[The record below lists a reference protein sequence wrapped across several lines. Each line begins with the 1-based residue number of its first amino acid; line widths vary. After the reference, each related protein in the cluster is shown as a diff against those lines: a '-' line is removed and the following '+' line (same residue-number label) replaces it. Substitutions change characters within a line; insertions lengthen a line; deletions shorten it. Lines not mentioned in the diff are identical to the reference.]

1 MHIDVV
7 IPALDEAAS
16 IGGVVSAVLRQ
27 SPVRSVVVVDNGSSD
42 GTAEVARSA
51 GARVVAEPRRGY
63 GAACLAGIAAL
74 PDDTDV
80 VVFLDADASD
90 DPSELPAVIAPILRD
105 EADLVVGSRP
115 LGRVERGALTLPQR
129 VGNRIASTWL
139 RRRFGMH
146 ATDLGPFRAIRASA
160 LAGLSMRDRDYGWT
174 VEMQIK
180 AARSG
185 LRYAEVPV
193 SYRRRIGRSK
203 VSGTLRGVVGAS
215 TKILGLLA
223 SYDLGVRAR

>member
-1 MHIDVV
+1 MPVDVV

-27 SPVRSVVVVDNGSSD
+27 PPVRSVVVVDNGSSD
-42 GTAEVARSA
+42 GTAEIARGA

-63 GAACLAGIAAL
+63 GAACQAGIAAL
-74 PDDTDV
+74 PPDTDV

-90 DPSELPAVIAPILRD
+90 DPAELPDLVEPILRG
-105 EADLVVGSRP
+105 EADLVVGSRR
-115 LGRVERGALTLPQR
+115 LGRVEPGALTLPQR
-129 VGNRIASTWL
+129 VGNRIASEWL
-139 RRRFGMH
+139 RRRFGMD

-160 LAGLSMRDRDYGWT
+160 LSALGMRDPGYGWT

-180 AARSG
+180 AARAG
-185 LRYAEVPV
+185 LRYVEVPV

-203 VSGTLRGVVGAS
+203 ISGTVRGVVGAS
-215 TKILGLLA
+215 TKILGMLA
-223 SYDLGVRAR
+223 LYDLGGRG